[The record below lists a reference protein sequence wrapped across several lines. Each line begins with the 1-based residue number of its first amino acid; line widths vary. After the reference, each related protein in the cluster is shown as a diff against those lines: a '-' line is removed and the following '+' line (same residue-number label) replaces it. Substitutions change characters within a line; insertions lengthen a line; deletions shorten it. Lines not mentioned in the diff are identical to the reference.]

1 MKHTTFASI
10 RFLTL
15 SALMAGVSA
24 LHAAGPIKV
33 PWNDLCKVAQGRQL
47 TITLANGETAFGY
60 CTSVNADEISLA
72 SKDKKVVKVARSALR
87 RVQMYQST
95 NNGHQLSALGRG
107 VHKGLGQGADWLLS
121 PYAPL
126 GIVTVPAT
134 LAWGAVAAPFC
145 IISDLIHEDPG
156 TQEIEVL

>member
-15 SALMAGVSA
+15 SALMAWVPA
-24 LHAAGPIKV
+24 LPAADPIKV

-47 TITLANGETAFGY
+47 TITQANGEIAFGY
-60 CTSVNADEISLA
+60 CTSVNADEISLTG
-72 SKDKKVVKVARSALR
+72 KDRKVLRLARSTLR
-87 RVQMYQST
+87 RIQMDQPT
-95 NNGHQLSALGRG
+95 NGHQLSSLGRG
-107 VHKGLGQGADWLLS
+107 VQHGLQQGSKWLLS
-121 PYAPL
+121 PLAPL

-156 TQEIEVL
+156 AQEVEVL